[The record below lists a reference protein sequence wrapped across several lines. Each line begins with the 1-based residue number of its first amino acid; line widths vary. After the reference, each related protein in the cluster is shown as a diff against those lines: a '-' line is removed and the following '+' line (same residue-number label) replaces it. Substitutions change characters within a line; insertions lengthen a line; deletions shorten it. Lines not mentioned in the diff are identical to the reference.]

1 MQNVI
6 VTATHYW
13 LGRSALDDIK
23 CAVMDQASLIN
34 LAELLNQD
42 GDLERSFRYIR
53 FTWQCNSFFNTR
65 MRASQIQSVLN
76 VIEKNYQDASNRN
89 NLLLLISTIGG
100 TLFALLSLVM
110 FVCVR
115 RQKRKLSETRKEKIT

>member
-89 NLLLLISTIGG
+89 KLLLLRRLEAHCSPYCR
-100 TLFALLSLVM
+100 LSCSFA
-110 FVCVR
+110 
-115 RQKRKLSETRKEKIT
+115 